1 MITSISLHNYKAFE
15 NVSIPIKPLT
25 IFLGANSVGKSSII
39 QMLML
44 LHQTAEEQG
53 QYSSALKIYGNY
65 VNVGAFENL
74 FRDKDVS
81 RPFSVRLELTSDEVD
96 TLLRNCKNEFVRKF
110 CNTIYSTDFSS
121 DKKSIKR
128 IKSREDFQDFLESYF
143 SEIKQKK
150 LNNDDHLLSF
160 IRYRLDWDFDP
171 KNDNNVAEVLRCY
184 DFRNSI
190 SKNANSNYS
199 VLFQFIEDKKQLKID
214 KVSFSFGDNHKL
226 IEIDSLSKNINIY
239 SDFELTIQD
248 KEFISNYLNFKNTIF
263 DVVSDDFDSV
273 AYYDLEEKSTDS
285 IDKHNANRT
294 LVSAFI
300 LRICRVMMK
309 NIQNELYGDNINY
322 VSPLRAH
329 PKRYYMLDKAK
340 MTISLDTL
348 DGDAIA
354 EVLKE
359 NKSLK
364 EKVNNWFSKFGF
376 KIEVEMFKEVIHQMH
391 VSQNGLTLDIT
402 DVGFGISQVL
412 PIIIQGF
419 LSSNESITVIE
430 QPEIHLHPRMQAD
443 LGDLF
448 IDIVN
453 TDKKQLIIE
462 THSEYLLRRIRRR
475 ISEGK
480 ISSNDV
486 AICLFHP
493 REGDTTAWVENLR
506 INEKGSFEWPED
518 FYGGELYN
526 DTLEY
531 LKNQA

>member
-1 MITSISLHNYKAFE
+1 MINSIGLHNYKAFE
-15 NVSIPIKPLT
+15 DATIPIKPLT
-25 IFLGANSVGKSSII
+25 ILLGANSVGKSSII

-96 TLLRNCKNEFVRKF
+96 NLLRNCKIDFVRILK
-110 CNTIYSTDFSS
+110 NTIYTTGFTSNRESQ
-121 DKKSIKR
+121 KNIKTR
-128 IKSREDFQDFLESYF
+128 DDFQKYVVDFF
-143 SEIKQKK
+143 SEIKHN
-150 LNNDDHLLSF
+150 LNKDNHLLSF
-160 IRYRLDWDFDP
+160 IRYRLNWSFDP
-171 KNDNNVAEVLRCY
+171 QNDNNVDEVMRCY

-190 SKNANSNYS
+190 SEKASS
-199 VLFQFIEDKKQLKID
+199 KFSILFQFVEEKKQLKID
-214 KVSFSFGDNHKL
+214 KVVLSFGDEYKL
-226 IEIDSLSKNINIY
+226 LEIDASKKNITIN
-239 SDFELTIQD
+239 SDFELTTQDYNHIIQN
-248 KEFISNYLNFKNTIF
+248 INFKNTIF
-263 DVVSDDFDSV
+263 DTFTDDSDSV
-273 AYYDLEEKSTDS
+273 VFLDDS
-285 IDKHNANRT
+285 EDIFPDAVDKHKAKST
-294 LVSAFI
+294 LVSTFI
-300 LRICRVMMK
+300 LKVCRVMMK
-309 NIQNELYGDNINY
+309 NLQNELYGDNINY

-364 EKVNNWFSKFGF
+364 EKVNDWFSKFGF
-376 KIEVEMFKEVIHQMH
+376 KIDVEVFKEVIHQMH

-419 LSSNESITVIE
+419 LSSEESITVIE
-430 QPEIHLHPRMQAD
+430 QPEIHLHPKMQAD

-448 IDIVN
+448 IDIV
-453 TDKKQLIIE
+453 KSEEKQLIIE

-475 ISEGK
+475 ISEGNIPSK
-480 ISSNDV
+480 DV
-486 AICLFHP
+486 SICLFHP
-493 REGDTTAWVENLR
+493 MTSESSAWIEILE
-506 INEKGSFEWPED
+506 IQEKGGFKWPEE

-526 DTLEY
+526 DTVEY
-531 LKNQA
+531 LKNQL